1 MRASTRAP
9 AGLTYRESRWR
20 PYMNILS
27 RIWTSFHNSLRRYP
41 PFKKTSPSVHEV
53 YSATDR
59 TYSVRL

>member
-1 MRASTRAP
+1 MC
-9 AGLTYRESRWR
+9 
-20 PYMNILS
+20 MDILS
-27 RIWTSFHNSLRRYP
+27 RIWTSCHNTLRRYI